1 MTMHNINEEK
11 HVLILKGVSAEYHG
25 VWCNYG
31 KDWKAGKSHTVAV
44 FCFLDH
50 NYLHAFLLTIFFP
63 NTPLIY
69 YYSMES
75 DSFSRI

>member
-50 NYLHAFLLTIFFP
+50 NYLHAFHA
-63 NTPLIY
+63 
-69 YYSMES
+69 
-75 DSFSRI
+75 